1 MNYDEIENV
10 EGETETISYPK
21 NNIVREDVKKRRRG
35 SKNKGKALDIALIGS
50 VFSALAAVVMLM
62 TTVVS
67 MALDGVL
74 GEVFRSLL

>member
-10 EGETETISYPK
+10 EGETETVSYPK
-21 NNIVREDVKKRRRG
+21 NNIVREDKPKRRRG
-35 SKNKGKALDIALIGS
+35 VKNKGKALDIALVGS

-74 GEVFRSLL
+74 GEVFKSLL